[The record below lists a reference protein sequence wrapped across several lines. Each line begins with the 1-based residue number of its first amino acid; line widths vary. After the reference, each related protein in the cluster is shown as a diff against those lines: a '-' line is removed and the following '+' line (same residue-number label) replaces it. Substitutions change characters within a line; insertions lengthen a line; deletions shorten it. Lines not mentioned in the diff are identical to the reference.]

1 MNEKFGVE
9 LELITKKFKNKM
21 ESTKAKVAEFAR
33 KTKEDFKFGM
43 YFDTND
49 SKKQI
54 TDLKEQ
60 LADLKNQYRETFKKN
75 GLMDK
80 TFTID
85 FNQKGD
91 VTVPESELREL
102 QINLSSM
109 TDKGVKEIDTL
120 NQKIRELSGYL
131 NSIETS
137 KVVKAGKVFGNLKSK
152 VEQVASSM
160 KNAISGVGKKL
171 KDVEKSSDDAG
182 NSINN
187 TFKKG
192 LKSIKKFALSLFGI
206 QSIWRAVSRASS
218 AYLSQDVEL
227 SNKLSAV
234 WIGLG
239 SMLEP
244 ILSRLANWLLK
255 LVGYLNAF
263 IKGLTGVDLL
273 AKAMDKANKNTK
285 ATASS
290 VKALNGQLAGFDEI
304 NNIDTK
310 DDSSSGA
317 SADTSW
323 VDAFND
329 VKLNEDL
336 VNTFTNAGQKIN
348 KAWTWFK
355 ENWKKIA
362 IGLGAVAAAFLIIK
376 LAVKGSN
383 SIKTSSEIFS
393 GFFNSLG
400 KSAEIISILGG
411 LALVLKEVAEVMEIF
426 SESGMSVGEVALLLG
441 EVIGEL
447 AIGFAAVAAAT
458 NLMDWQGIAAATII
472 LGGFA
477 LIISQITEL
486 IDAFSKSGLKVSD
499 VATLMASVFGTI
511 VIAMGAIAGIAK
523 FLCSDPKTL
532 LGILALTG
540 SISIILLV
548 VAETLPTILE
558 ACSKFI
564 KEIAPVVIDIIKT
577 INECLNNTIYAL
589 GDVLPKIINELGE
602 TFDKIFTGIAKIVTS
617 VGDTVSKIIESMGN
631 STSKVLGGIKNIIKQ
646 IGDTITQV
654 AQTIVWFV
662 EKIGPS
668 INTFVDNMIAA
679 ITKLINFMISG
690 IEYLVNTLII
700 AGVNKIIKAVNSVA
714 EYVGIEIPTVPKM
727 SIPRFVPKYETGT
740 NYVPNDQLAYIHKG
754 EAVVPKKF
762 NSDEFFGRGN
772 DETNSLIK
780 ELIEVIEEKD
790 NNLYLDGKVIGKTAK
805 DYISKQSRIMGRSYA

>member
-171 KDVEKSSDDAG
+171 KDVEKNSDDAG

-285 ATASS
+285 ATANSA
-290 VKALNGQLAGFDEI
+290 KALNGQLAGFDEI

-362 IGLGAVAAAFLIIK
+362 IGLGAVAVAFLIIK
-376 LAVKGSN
+376 LAVKDSN

-400 KSAEIISILGG
+400 KSVEIISILGG
-411 LALVLKEVAEVMEIF
+411 LALVLKEVT
-426 SESGMSVGEVALLLG
+426 
-441 EVIGEL
+441 EVID
-447 AIGFAAVAAAT
+447 V
-458 NLMDWQGIAAATII
+458 
-472 LGGFA
+472 
-477 LIISQITEL
+477 
-486 IDAFSKSGLKVSD
+486 FSNSGLKVSD
-499 VATLMASVFGTI
+499 VLGLMASIFGVI